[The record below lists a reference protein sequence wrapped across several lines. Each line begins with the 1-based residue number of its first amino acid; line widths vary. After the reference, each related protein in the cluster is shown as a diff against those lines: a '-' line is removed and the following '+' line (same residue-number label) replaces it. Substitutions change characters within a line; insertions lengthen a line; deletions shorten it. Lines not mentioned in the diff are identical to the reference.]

1 MENRFTVHLEEDKN
15 GDLILPF
22 PDEMLESL
30 GWQEGDM
37 LEFVEDEYS
46 DAFYIRK
53 VDWTSRDRR
62 LSVKAHCL

>member
-1 MENRFTVHLEEDKN
+1 MENKFTVHLEEDKN

-53 VDWTSRDRR
+53 VD
-62 LSVKAHCL
+62 